1 MSNFFPCD
9 NYLDDLVVE
18 NAYCLSH
25 QKGLVGFQEMK
36 TKTKTKSC
44 FTKMLCSALVYLMP
58 SPASECPL
66 DFSKYTGQEF
76 RGWESKTSLSW
87 RLPEQ
92 AQEGGGDEDTTP
104 LFFLSMGYY
113 GPKKIKPLVCKLTR
127 SALDRDWMVGMGM
140 AGP

>member
-1 MSNFFPCD
+1 M
-9 NYLDDLVVE
+9 
-18 NAYCLSH
+18 LSTCVPYAITS
-25 QKGLVGFQEMK
+25 KRVPSGLLKIYRV
-36 TKTKTKSC
+36 
-44 FTKMLCSALVYLMP
+44 
-58 SPASECPL
+58 
-66 DFSKYTGQEF
+66 EF

-113 GPKKIKPLVCKLTR
+113 GPKKIKPLACKLTR
-127 SALDRDWMVGMGM
+127 STLDKDWVVGMGM